1 MLLSGLISES
11 LTALSMEFTSSSE
24 SFSVIIL
31 APMVSIFSLGSPKYS
46 VIWLISM
53 YSLER

>member
-46 VIWLISM
+46 VIWLISI